1 MSDRYA
7 VFGNPISHSRSPAI
21 HAAFAAQT
29 GEDIVYT
36 AILAPLDG
44 FAASVR
50 DFIAAGGR
58 GANVTVPFKEE
69 AFRLAARLTPR
80 AKLAGA
86 VNTLIFAAPE
96 PAAADAPALITGDNT
111 DGAGLLRDL
120 EHNLGC
126 RIAGRRVLL
135 LGAGGA
141 ARGALGPLLAAG
153 PAQVFIANR
162 TAEKAAALASQ
173 FAQQL
178 ASPLAADASARPCA
192 APARPEIAGG
202 AFADLADLATLAN
215 HTDPGGQGFDL
226 VINATAASLKG
237 EVPPLPAGIYA
248 PGSVAYDMMY
258 SPDGETPFL
267 AAARAAGAARCADGL
282 GMLVEQAA
290 EAFFV
295 WRGVRPD
302 SGAVLA
308 ALRAAMH
315 TALQD
320 STPAQGHPK

>member
-1 MSDRYA
+1 MSARYA

-44 FAASVR
+44 FATSVH

-69 AFRLAARLTPR
+69 AFRLAGRLTQR
-80 AKLAGA
+80 AELAGA
-86 VNTLIFAAPE
+86 VNTLIFVAPD
-96 PAAADAPALITGDNT
+96 PAAAGTPALITGDNT

-126 RIAGRRVLL
+126 RVAGRRVLL

-173 FAQQL
+173 FARQF
-178 ASPLAADASARPCA
+178 ASSRQAADASAQRGA
-192 APARPEIAGG
+192 APASPAIAGG
-202 AFADLADLATLAN
+202 AFADLA
-215 HTDPGGQGFDL
+215 GQSFDL

-237 EVPPLPAGIYA
+237 EVPPLPAGVHA
-248 PGSVAYDMMY
+248 PGSLAYDMMY
-258 SPDGETPFL
+258 SPDGDTPFL

-302 SGAVLA
+302 SSAVLA
-308 ALRAAMH
+308 ALRAATH
-315 TALQD
+315 AATQD
-320 STPAQGHPK
+320 SPPAQGQNK